1 MVGRSGEGGLTVQ
14 RLSRRQAFGAGAA
27 LGVGG
32 CSSIGPARLSD
43 DQLDY
48 ARVIANS
55 GKRQTLFNLVR
66 LRFGEPPSFLNISQV
81 VSGYTLQNTA
91 QGNFQINPSGA
102 INSFWALLGSTQYS
116 DRPTFTLDPFTGDR
130 FVEAY
135 MRPFAPATV
144 LPMIDGGIPVDMLFR
159 LMAQS
164 IGRVQN
170 THPLGGPSRSG
181 SPEFLTML
189 EWLRQLQEGGALR
202 VRVHKVRDTTRV
214 FISLDTRHAPQ
225 LRPVVERVYR
235 LLNVDLRAEE
245 VEVVYG
251 VPPGAGQGREIPVL
265 TRSLLNV
272 LYAVSA
278 EIELAEADVDARRA
292 PPTLRPPGSPRPIIV
307 IRSGARA
314 PAHTYAAV
322 QVRDR
327 WYWIDDDDYPS
338 KLTFTIL
345 ELLKRIAEGGRGT
358 APPVL
363 TIPTG

>member
-1 MVGRSGEGGLTVQ
+1 MQ
-14 RLSRRQAFGAGAA
+14 RRHSRRQALFGG
-27 LGVGG
+27 LGLGLGG
-32 CSSIGPARLSD
+32 CASIGPGRLND

-66 LRFGEPPSFLNISQV
+66 LRFGEPPSFLAVSQV
-81 VSGYTLQNTA
+81 VSGYSLQNTA

-102 INSFWALLGSTQYS
+102 VNSFWALLGSTQYT
-116 DRPTFTLDPFTGDR
+116 DRPTFTLDPITGDR

-135 MRPFAPATV
+135 MRPFAPASV
-144 LPMIDGGIPVDMLFR
+144 LPMLDGGVPVDLLFR

-164 IGRVQN
+164 VGPVQN

-181 SPEFLTML
+181 SPEFLQML
-189 EWLRQLQEGGALR
+189 AWLRDLQEGGALR
-202 VRVHKVRDTTRV
+202 VRVRKERDSQRV
-214 FISLDTRHAPQ
+214 FVSFDTRRAPR
-225 LRPVVERVYR
+225 LRPTADQVYR
-235 LLNVDLRAEE
+235 LLGIDAAAQE
-245 VEVVYG
+245 VEVIYG
-251 VPPGAGQGREIPVL
+251 VVPSTPRGREIPVL

-272 LYAVSA
+272 LYAVAA
-278 EIELAEADVDARRA
+278 EIEIAEADIAARRA
-292 PPTLRPPGSPRPIIV
+292 PPTLREAGSPRPMIV
-307 IRSGARA
+307 IRTGPRV
-314 PAHTYAAV
+314 PDHPYAEV
-322 QVRDR
+322 KVRDR
-327 WYWIDDDDYPS
+327 WYWIEDEDYQS